1 MQDSTISHW
10 GTQDRLQAHFVVK
23 IDATHPAKYVA
34 KTVLDTEGHFAAKKV
49 KSVSWNGGL
58 LAEELNKD
66 TELNELIAKQSVR
79 DATIFV
85 DPSIKEIRIYSAW
98 KNSYD
103 FKITKDM
110 YAIYNKIAEHV
121 KKI

>member
-1 MQDSTISHW
+1 MQDPLVSQW
-10 GTQDRLQAHFVVK
+10 GAQDRFQAHFIVK
-23 IDATHPAKYVA
+23 VDSTNPSKYVA
-34 KTVLDTEGHFAAKKV
+34 RTILKTSGHFNGKKIE
-49 KSVSWNGGL
+49 SVIWNGGA

-66 TELNELIAKQSVR
+66 SVLNELISKQSVK

-85 DPSIKEIRIYSAW
+85 DPSNNGIRIYSKW
-98 KNSYD
+98 KNSHE
-103 FKITKDM
+103 FQITKDM

>member
-1 MQDSTISHW
+1 MQDATISYW
-10 GTQDRLQAHFVVK
+10 GAQDRFQAHFIVK
-23 IDATHPAKYVA
+23 IDAMHPTKYVA
-34 KTVLDTEGHFAAKKV
+34 KTILNTEGHFGAKKI

-66 TELNELIAKQSVR
+66 AELNELIAKQSIK

-85 DPSIKEIRIYSAW
+85 DPAIKEIRIYSKW
-98 KNSYD
+98 KNAHD
-103 FKITKDM
+103 FNITKDM

-121 KKI
+121 RRL

>member
-1 MQDSTISHW
+1 MQDPLVSHW
-10 GTQDRLQAHFVVK
+10 GAQDRFQAHFIVK
-23 IDATHPAKYVA
+23 IETPNPSKYVA
-34 KTVLDTEGHFAAKKV
+34 RTILKTSGHFNGKKV
-49 KSVSWNGGL
+49 ESVSWNGGL

-66 TELNELIAKQSVR
+66 SALNEMIAQQSIK
-79 DATIFV
+79 DASIYV
-85 DPSIKEIRIYSAW
+85 DPSNNGVRIYSKW
-98 KNSYD
+98 KNSHE

>member
-1 MQDSTISHW
+1 MQDPTISHW
-10 GTQDRLQAHFVVK
+10 GAQDKFQAHFIVRL
-23 IDATHPAKYVA
+23 DAARPEKYVA
-34 KTVLDTEGHFAAKKV
+34 KTVLKTEGHFGSKKV

-58 LAEELNKD
+58 LADELNKD

-85 DPSIKEIRIYSAW
+85 DPAIKEIRIYNKW
-98 KNSYD
+98 KNAHD
-103 FKITKDM
+103 FKITKDL
-110 YAIYNKIAEHV
+110 YTIYDKIAEHV

>member
-1 MQDSTISHW
+1 MQDATISYW
-10 GTQDRLQAHFVVK
+10 GAQDRFQAHFIVK
-23 IDATHPAKYVA
+23 IDATHPSKYVA
-34 KTVLDTEGHFAAKKV
+34 RTILQTEGHFGAKKI

-66 TELNELIAKQSVR
+66 TELNELIAKQSIN

-85 DPSIKEIRIYSAW
+85 DPAIKEIRIYSKW
-98 KNSYD
+98 KNAHD
-103 FKITKDM
+103 FNITKDM

-121 KKI
+121 KKL

>member
-1 MQDSTISHW
+1 MQDPTISHW
-10 GTQDRLQAHFVVK
+10 GAEDKFQAHYIVRL
-23 IDATHPAKYVA
+23 DATRPEKYVA
-34 KTVLDTEGHFAAKKV
+34 KTILKTEGHFGAKKV

-85 DPSIKEIRIYSAW
+85 DPATKEIRIYNKWENA
-98 KNSYD
+98 YD

>member
-1 MQDSTISHW
+1 MQDPLVSHW
-10 GTQDRLQAHFVVK
+10 GAQDRFQAHFIVK
-23 IDATHPAKYVA
+23 IETPNPSKYVA
-34 KTVLDTEGHFAAKKV
+34 RTILKTSGHFNGKKV
-49 KSVSWNGGL
+49 ESVSWNGGL

-66 TELNELIAKQSVR
+66 STLNEMIAQQSIK
-79 DATIFV
+79 DASIYV
-85 DPSIKEIRIYSAW
+85 DPSNNGVRIYSKW
-98 KNSYD
+98 KNSHE

>member
-1 MQDSTISHW
+1 MQDPTISHW
-10 GTQDRLQAHFVVK
+10 GAQDKFQAHFIVRL
-23 IDATHPAKYVA
+23 DAPHPEKYVA
-34 KTVLDTEGHFAAKKV
+34 KTVLKTEGHFGSKKV

-66 TELNELIAKQSVR
+66 AELNDLIAKQSVR

-85 DPSIKEIRIYSAW
+85 DPAIKEIRIYNKW
-98 KNSYD
+98 KNAYD
-103 FKITKDM
+103 FKITKDL
-110 YAIYNKIAEHV
+110 YAIYDKIAEHV